1 MAIKPSGLRIFAVLC
16 AGLFVC
22 GLAAAQQVTI
32 AKDSKVHAE
41 PSASAAVVGEL
52 KQGATAQVTGR
63 KAGYVE
69 VKSAEA
75 TGWVFSFNVR
85 EAGGGSATPVAT
97 PQRRGAPTATIGIR
111 GLEKDDLKNATF
123 DGKQLDA
130 LDSFAK

>member
-1 MAIKPSGLRIFAVLC
+1 MAIKPSGLRVPAVFC
-16 AGLFVC
+16 AGLLVC
-22 GLAAAQQVTI
+22 GLAVAQQVTI
-32 AKDSKVHAE
+32 SKDSKVHAE

-63 KAGYVE
+63 KSGFVE
-69 VKSAEA
+69 VKSAGA
-75 TGWVFSFNVR
+75 TGWIYSFNVR

-97 PQRRGAPTATIGIR
+97 PQRKGASTATIGIR
-111 GLEKDDLKNATF
+111 GLEKEDLKNATF